1 MITLDSSVFLSN
13 IVEQIQSIAPAR
25 IVGSVVRTEGTT
37 ISAVGFPA
45 PIGAIAK
52 VERRDDSEEL
62 LAEVIGFRDNLT
74 LLYSYSELTGVRRGA
89 KIELSKTTPWLATG
103 NELLGR
109 VVDAF
114 GRTIDSG
121 PAPVLTSRVRYDRK
135 PPEPCARPR
144 IETPLSTG
152 VRAIDALLTCGQGQ
166 RIGVFAGS
174 GVGKSVTLG
183 MMTRYTDAD
192 VVVVGLIGER
202 GREVNDFIERELGTE
217 GRKKSVVVVSTSS
230 EPPLMRVRAAYAAI
244 SIAEYFRDQGKNV
257 LFLMD
262 SLTRFAMA
270 QREIGLAAGEPP
282 TSRGYTPSV
291 FALLP
296 RLVERAGRSDVGSVT
311 AFFTVLVEGDDK
323 HDPICDAVRGL
334 LDGHIWLSRKLSAR
348 GYYPAIDVLESVSR
362 LAPDV
367 CSREHWELANE
378 VRKILGVYAD
388 AEDLISVGAY
398 RRGSSPDIDRAIA
411 MKPKID
417 DFLRQQI
424 FESSTFDETL
434 KGLKSLFVE

>member
-1 MITLDSSVFLSN
+1 MNVNNIIERIKSV
-13 IVEQIQSIAPAR
+13 APAR

-45 PIGAIAK
+45 PIGAIAR
-52 VERRDDSEEL
+52 VERRDDSNEL
-62 LAEVIGFRDNLT
+62 FAEVIGFRDNLT
-74 LLYSYSELTGVRRGA
+74 LLYSYSDLTGVRRGA
-89 KIELSKTTPWLATG
+89 KIELAKTTPWLPVG
-103 NELLGR
+103 DELLGR
-109 VVDAF
+109 VVDVF
-114 GRTIDSG
+114 GRTIDSE
-121 PAPVLTSRVRYDRK
+121 PPPVLTTRVRFDRK

-144 IETPLSTG
+144 IETALSTG
-152 VRAIDALLTCGQGQ
+152 VRAIDALLTCGRGQ
-166 RIGVFAGS
+166 RLGIFAGS

-183 MMTRYTDAD
+183 MTTRYTDAD

-202 GREVNDFIERELGTE
+202 GREVNDFIERELGEE
-217 GRKKSVVVVSTSS
+217 GRKKSVVVVSTSN

-244 SIAEYFRDQGKNV
+244 SIAEYFRDRGKNV

-296 RLVERAGRSDVGSVT
+296 RLVERAGRTDVGSVT
-311 AFFTVLVEGDDK
+311 AFWTVLVEGDDK
-323 HDPICDAVRGL
+323 QDPICDAVRGL
-334 LDGHIWLSRKLSAR
+334 LDGHIWLSRKLSGR
-348 GYYPAIDVLESVSR
+348 GHYPAIDILESVSR
-362 LAPDV
+362 LAPTI
-367 CSREHWELANE
+367 CSPEHQQLAAE
-378 VRKILGVYAD
+378 VRRLLGIYAD

-398 RRGSSPDIDRAIA
+398 RSGANPEIDRAVR

-417 DFLRQQI
+417 RFLQQQM
-424 FESSTFDETL
+424 FEKSAFGDTL
-434 KGLKSLFVE
+434 NGLRALFAED